1 VVAQD
6 QDKPR
11 LIAQR
16 WAIATLAVAA
26 VAVGGAAMLNAPW
39 PDSALL
45 AAVLVLPMLL
55 PIKGLLRGD
64 RRTYAWATLCIAPSF
79 LYAITEAIAN
89 SLVRAIAAAILFA
102 SLAHFVALVAYLR
115 ITRPQT
121 GSQAAPSP

>member
-1 VVAQD
+1 MVTQD

-16 WAIATLAVAA
+16 WAIATLAVAV

-64 RRTYAWATLCIAPSF
+64 RRTYAWATLCMPSMSGISASPAF
-79 LYAITEAIAN
+79 ACLTPGMPAACCSISVN
-89 SLVRAIAAAILFA
+89 SRFWISVMRSNI
-102 SLAHFVALVAYLR
+102 S
-115 ITRPQT
+115 PQ
-121 GSQAAPSP
+121 